1 MNSTTNSTTVHPAIS
16 RCSAHC
22 IELEGQRID
31 YRIRISPLAKR
42 CKIRVSLDGVEVV
55 LPCRVSLKRAVS
67 MLREHGAWVV
77 RQVEHQQHRVAASAA
92 LLPENTI
99 LLRGEPT
106 QVEIIRT
113 TSAGGLAQVDHR
125 DGRWRVR
132 LLVQRAA
139 DPTKVLETWLRHQA
153 RQDIEARLAHRC
165 VEMRQ
170 QPRCIYI
177 RDQRTRWGACSRL
190 GNLSF
195 NWRLVM
201 APPAVLD
208 YVVVH
213 ELAHLAEPNHSP
225 RFWLLVAAFC
235 PEFKRHKAWLREH
248 YAVLHR
254 RTIRV
259 F

>member
-1 MNSTTNSTTVHPAIS
+1 MNSGYHAAGSTMNSTTNSTTVHPAIS

-55 LPCRVSLKRAVS
+55 LPYRVSLKRAVS

-113 TSAGGLAQVDHR
+113 ASAGGLAQVDHR
-125 DGRWRVR
+125 DGRLRVR
-132 LLVQRAA
+132 YSSRGRPTPPKSWKPGCAIRPGRILRPDWRTAA
-139 DPTKVLETWLRHQA
+139 WK
-153 RQDIEARLAHRC
+153 C
-165 VEMRQ
+165 
-170 QPRCIYI
+170 
-177 RDQRTRWGACSRL
+177 
-190 GNLSF
+190 GNS
-195 NWRLVM
+195 
-201 APPAVLD
+201 PAVSISAISAPAGEP
-208 YVVVH
+208 VH
-213 ELAHLAEPNHSP
+213 GS
-225 RFWLLVAAFC
+225 VIC
-235 PEFKRHKAWLREH
+235 PS
-248 YAVLHR
+248 
-254 RTIRV
+254 TGGS
-259 F
+259 